1 MSAWKA
7 VRLGNVA
14 DFVRGIN
21 FKPDDVVSVDHPGA
35 VACMRTKNVQAE
47 LDCSDVWGV
56 DERFVRRTDQILEK
70 GDLLVSS
77 ANSWNLVGKCCWI
90 PDLPW
95 RSTFG
100 GFVSVLRPNRAKV
113 DPTFLYRWFSSTRI
127 QTAVRSFG
135 QQTTNISNLNTDRCL
150 KLPFPLPPLPE
161 QRRIADI
168 LDKADALRAKRR
180 AALAQLDTLTQ
191 SIYLDMFG
199 DPAMNPRGWTTKPLN
214 GICREITDI
223 DHKMPLATEVGVP
236 FISAK
241 DLTDDGRIAFDDVK
255 RISEDDFRRLSRKS
269 KPEKGDIIYS
279 RIGVNLG
286 KARIVDVDIEFL
298 ASYSC
303 CTIKPNCDLV
313 DTIYLCCLLD
323 SPFILKQAH
332 KGVRAIAVPDL
343 GMGEIKAFRIV
354 LPPIDLQ
361 RTFAARVAAVGK
373 LKASHRTSLAELD
386 ALFASLQHRAFRGEL

>member
-1 MSAWKA
+1 
-7 VRLGNVA
+7 VA

-313 DTIYLCCLLD
+313 DTIYLCCLLESSEFSSSSWFARTHFPLSAD
-323 SPFILKQAH
+323 RL
-332 KGVRAIAVPDL
+332 IATVP
-343 GMGEIKAFRIV
+343 
-354 LPPIDLQ
+354 
-361 RTFAARVAAVGK
+361 
-373 LKASHRTSLAELD
+373 
-386 ALFASLQHRAFRGEL
+386 